1 MKRGSLQLRRWSL
14 WLALLLAIVLGG
26 CSGAPASSSGA
37 PASSSGGN
45 TGGQVTV
52 KFNILGYSPNTPKQY
67 QKAIDDF
74 QAANPNIK
82 VELSNG
88 SWDTAHE
95 KILSWINTG
104 DTPDITVLGP
114 KWLPELTSLD
124 GLQSFDSYLSKG
136 FTDNF
141 SPSLLKPL
149 TVDGKT
155 LSIPEALSTRMMY
168 YRTDLFSK
176 AGITTPPST
185 WTDFVA
191 ALKAAQSPPD
201 VYGIAIQG
209 AGDESVWNYTYFMLG
224 AGGYFTDS
232 AGKWAINQPANV
244 EALQYEVDLVSK
256 YKVSP
261 PDPTAVDQDTVQAL
275 FTKGKAATYFGPP
288 WTLPSIDPSIA
299 DKVAIAPYPT
309 KSGKPAP
316 LYIQD
321 SFVLFKN
328 AKHPAEATKFLE
340 FWSQDKYQV
349 EFNTV
354 ESLIPVTTSAGK
366 DPAFANNKAL
376 QAFVAAIPEARSY
389 PLKIGWETVNVE
401 LRNAIQAALLGQ
413 KTPQQALDAAQAQID
428 AKTAP

>member
-1 MKRGSLQLRRWSL
+1 MTRGSKHLRRWST
-14 WLALLLAIVLGG
+14 WSALALALVVAGCTGG
-26 CSGAPASSSGA
+26 TGGTAAP
-37 PASSSGGN
+37 SGGG
-45 TGGQVTV
+45 TGDVNVQ
-52 KFNILGYSPNTPKQY
+52 FNILGYSPNTPKLY

-74 QAANPNIK
+74 EAENPGIT
-82 VELSNG
+82 VTLSNG
-88 SWDTAHE
+88 SWDSAHE

-104 DTPDITVLGP
+104 DSPDITVLGP
-114 KWLPELTSLD
+114 KWLPELIDLD
-124 GLQSFDSYLSKG
+124 GLQPFDSYLSAG

-141 SPSLLKPL
+141 SPSLMEPL
-149 TVDGKT
+149 TVDGKIY
-155 LSIPEALSTRMMY
+155 SIPEALSTRMMY
-168 YRTDLFSK
+168 YRTDLFEA
-176 AGITTPPST
+176 AGITSPPKT
-185 WTDFVA
+185 WAEFVT
-191 ALKAAQSPPD
+191 ALKAAQTPPD

-224 AGGYFTDS
+224 AGGYFTNE
-232 AGKWAINQPANV
+232 AGDWAINQPANV

-256 YKVSP
+256 DQVSP

-275 FTKGKAATYFGPP
+275 FTSGKAATYFGPP
-288 WTLPSIDPSIA
+288 WTLPSIDESIK

-309 KSGKPAP
+309 KDGNPAP

-340 FWSQDKYQV
+340 FWSQDEYQV

-354 ESLIPVTTSAGK
+354 ESLIPVTTSAGA
-366 DPAFANNKAL
+366 DPAFADNASL
-376 QAFVAAIPEARSY
+376 QAFVAAIPDARSY

-413 KTPQQALDAAQAQID
+413 KTPQQALDDAQAAID
-428 AKTAP
+428 AKAP

>member
-1 MKRGSLQLRRWSL
+1 MTRGTKHLRRWSIWSAL
-14 WLALLLAIVLGG
+14 VLAFVVAGCTGG
-26 CSGAPASSSGA
+26 TAPASGGA
-37 PASSSGGN
+37 
-45 TGGQVTV
+45 TGDVTV
-52 KFNILGYSPNTPKQY
+52 QFNILGYSPNTPKLY

-74 QAANPNIK
+74 QAANPGIK
-82 VELSNG
+82 VVLSNG

-104 DTPDITVLGP
+104 DSPDITVLGP
-114 KWLPELTSLD
+114 KWLPELIDLD
-124 GLQSFDSYLSKG
+124 GLQPFDSYLSAG

-141 SPSLLKPL
+141 SPSLMEPL
-149 TVDGKT
+149 TVDGKIY
-155 LSIPEALSTRMMY
+155 SIPEALSTRMMY
-168 YRTDLFSK
+168 YRTDLFEA
-176 AGITTPPST
+176 AGITSPPKT
-185 WTDFVA
+185 WAEFVT
-191 ALKAAQSPPD
+191 ALKAAQTPPD

-224 AGGYFTDS
+224 AGGYFTNE
-232 AGKWAINQPANV
+232 AGDWAINQPANV

-256 YKVSP
+256 DKVSP

-275 FTKGKAATYFGPP
+275 FTSGKAATYFGPP
-288 WTLPSIDPSIA
+288 WTLPSIDAAIK

-309 KSGKPAP
+309 KDGSPAP

-354 ESLIPVTTSAGK
+354 ESLIPVTTSAGA
-366 DPAFANNKAL
+366 DPAFADNASL
-376 QAFVAAIPEARSY
+376 QAFVAAIPDARSY

-413 KTPQQALDAAQAQID
+413 KTPQQALDDAQAAID
-428 AKTAP
+428 AKAP

>member
-1 MKRGSLQLRRWSL
+1 MERGSTRIRSWLLWPALVLTISL
-14 WLALLLAIVLGG
+14 AA
-26 CSGAPASSSGA
+26 CSGTPTSSTGA
-37 PASSSGGN
+37 NPGGE
-45 TGGQVTV
+45 VTV
-52 KFNILGYSPNTPKQY
+52 KFNILGYSPNTPKLY

-74 QAANPNIK
+74 EAANPDIK

-114 KWLPELTSLD
+114 KWLPELISLD
-124 GLQSFDSYLSKG
+124 GLQPFDSYLSAG

-141 SPSLLKPL
+141 SPSLMEPL
-149 TVDGKT
+149 TVDGKIY
-155 LSIPEALSTRMMY
+155 SIPEALSTRMMY
-168 YRTDLFSK
+168 YRTDLFEQ
-176 AGITTPPST
+176 AGIATPPST
-185 WTDFVA
+185 WSDFVT

-201 VYGIAIQG
+201 VYGVAIQG

-224 AGGYFTDS
+224 AGGYFTDND
-232 AGKWAINQPANV
+232 GNWAINQPANV
-244 EALQYEVDLVSK
+244 EALQFEVDLVSK
-256 YKVSP
+256 DKVSP

-275 FTKGKAATYFGPP
+275 FTSGKAVTYFGPP
-288 WTLPSIDPSIA
+288 WTLPSIDASIA

-309 KSGKPAP
+309 KSGASAP

-328 AKHPAEATKFLE
+328 AKHPAEAIKFLE

-349 EFNTV
+349 DFNTV
-354 ESLIPVTTSAGK
+354 ESLIPVTTSAGQNA
-366 DPAFANNKAL
+366 AFADNASL
-376 QAFVAAIPEARSY
+376 QAFVAAIPDARSY

-413 KTPQQALDAAQAQID
+413 KTPQQALDDAQAQID
-428 AKTAP
+428 AKIAP